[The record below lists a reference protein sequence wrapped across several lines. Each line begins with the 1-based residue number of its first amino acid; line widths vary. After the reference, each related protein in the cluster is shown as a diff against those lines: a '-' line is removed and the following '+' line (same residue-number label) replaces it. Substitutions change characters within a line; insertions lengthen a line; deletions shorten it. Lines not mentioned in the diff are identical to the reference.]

1 MVKCRKKTH
10 QKVKLLY
17 LKTPRTKVIVNPRI
31 KRYIYFHI
39 DFIKMRTELNFSD
52 SPYQDIHSSIPPY
65 VSICFWKEFGNFL
78 SLKQS
83 LQMVWKAYEMFLK
96 SEILEV
102 RQHSSGKITWFRIT
116 SADKFYYS
124 GAFRVVL
131 VVKNLPA
138 SAGDIKD
145 ISSILGSGRLPWR
158 RAWQPTPI
166 SLLENPVDRG
176 AWWAIVHR
184 IAERRTGLKRLSR
197 TAHGRW

>member
-1 MVKCRKKTH
+1 MKCGNKTH

-17 LKTPRTKVIVNPRI
+17 LKTPWTKVLVNPRI
-31 KRYIYFHI
+31 KRCIYFHI

-52 SPYQDIHSSIPPY
+52 SPYQDIHSSAPPY

-83 LQMVWKAYEMFLK
+83 LQMVWQTYEMFLK

-102 RQHSSGKITWFRIT
+102 RQHSSGKITGFRT
-116 SADKFYYS
+116 LSADKFCCS
-124 GAFRVVL
+124 GAFQVAL
-131 VVKNLPA
+131 MAKSPPT
-138 SAGDIKD
+138 SAGGIKD
-145 ISSILGSGRLPWR
+145 IGSILGSGRLPWR

-176 AWWAIVHR
+176 AWQAIVHR
-184 IAERRTGLKRLSR
+184 IAKSWTLLKRLSMY
-197 TAHGRW
+197 TH